1 MMIFMCGFAVV
12 FNLAALVS
20 HVNTLVVDGYD
31 PIMVFFGLVS
41 LFFACLAFGMM
52 FKETCLWMEGLR
64 RDLK

>member
-31 PIMVFFGLVS
+31 PIT
-41 LFFACLAFGMM
+41 LFFCTLQGMTTLLAFGLTFREIIMREE
-52 FKETCLWMEGLR
+52 FR
-64 RDLK
+64 RYLK